1 MNDISNRNLDVIVS
15 GVSELEGRSMENLH
29 AVAHREERI
38 ENTEKSII
46 QTHGTQWI

>member
-1 MNDISNRNLDVIVS
+1 
-15 GVSELEGRSMENLH
+15 MENLR

-46 QTHGTQWI
+46 QTRGTQSMELTYKQHSRRK